1 MKKPHGKDRRRHLHG
16 EEEAIWEHTARSVEP
31 LKAAKAKG
39 RVHPA
44 DDLHEEAHHRPRAKA
59 PAHEAAAHTAKH
71 ARKVQPEPVAPARK
85 AAPPIADVDR
95 KKLKRLRSGR
105 TEIDGRIDLHGM
117 RQDEAHGAL
126 RAFLHRAQAKGWRWV
141 LVITGKGS
149 VLARED
155 HDEPFDMMRPR
166 DRGIL
171 KRNVPRWLEE
181 PDLRPLVI
189 SFTTAAIE
197 HGGEGALYVHLRKR
211 G

>member
-1 MKKPHGKDRRRHLHG
+1 MKKPGAKDRRRHLHG
-16 EEEAIWEHTARSVEP
+16 EEASLWAHTASSVEP
-31 LKAAKAKG
+31 LKRAKG

-44 DDLHEEAHHRPRAKA
+44 DELHGEPHTRPRPKTGH
-59 PAHEAAAHTAKH
+59 HETAATLAKH
-71 ARKVQPEPVAPARK
+71 AKKAHAEPAAPPAKK
-85 AAPPIADVDR
+85 APLPPIADIER

-105 TEIDGRIDLHGM
+105 TDIDGRIDLHGM
-117 RQDEAHGAL
+117 YQAEAHGAL

-141 LVITGKGS
+141 LVITGKGRLLS
-149 VLARED
+149 RDDDA
-155 HDEPFDMMRPR
+155 PFDMHGHR
-166 DRGIL
+166 DRGVL